1 MYIYCLCYTGYMNE
15 ILKVLVVAGS
25 MVLIDGVWLATM
37 TSRFYKKNL
46 GNLLAEKANFLAAGL
61 FYAIYVVGVLVI
73 IINPALENKYSYV
86 KTFVHGA
93 LFGLVAYSTYDL
105 TNQATLKNWPV
116 IVTIVDMLWGAL
128 LTGLVS
134 VVALRIIKAL

>member
-1 MYIYCLCYTGYMNE
+1 MNE
-15 ILKVLVVAGS
+15 ITKALIIAGT
-25 MVLIDGVWLATM
+25 MVGIDGVWLATM

-61 FYAIYVVGVLVI
+61 FYAIYVVGVLAI

-116 IVTIVDMLWGAL
+116 IVTVVDMLWGAL

>member
-1 MYIYCLCYTGYMNE
+1 MNE
-15 ILKVLVVAGS
+15 ITKALIIAGT
-25 MVLIDGVWLATM
+25 MVGIDGVWLATM

-86 KTFVHGA
+86 KTFLHGA

>member
-1 MYIYCLCYTGYMNE
+1 MNE
-15 ILKVLVVAGS
+15 ITKALIIAGT
-25 MVLIDGVWLATM
+25 MVGIDGVWLATM

-93 LFGLVAYSTYDL
+93 IFGLVAYSTYDL

>member
-1 MYIYCLCYTGYMNE
+1 MSEIYKAL
-15 ILKVLVVAGS
+15 IIAGS
-25 MVLIDGVWLATM
+25 MVVVDAAWLATM
-37 TSRFYKKNL
+37 TSRFYKKHL
-46 GNLLAEKANFLAAGL
+46 GSLLAEKANFLAAGL
-61 FYAIYVVGVLVI
+61 FYAIYVVGILVI

-116 IVTIVDMLWGAL
+116 IVTIVDMLWGTL

-134 VVALRIIKAL
+134 VLALRVIKALI

>member
-1 MYIYCLCYTGYMNE
+1 MNE
-15 ILKVLVVAGS
+15 ITKALIIAGT
-25 MVLIDGVWLATM
+25 MVGIDGVWLAAM

-61 FYAIYVVGVLVI
+61 FYAIYVVGVLAI

-116 IVTIVDMLWGAL
+116 IVTVVDMLWGAL

>member
-1 MYIYCLCYTGYMNE
+1 
-15 ILKVLVVAGS
+15 
-25 MVLIDGVWLATM
+25 MVGIDGVWLATM

-46 GNLLAEKANFLAAGL
+46 GSLLAEKANFLAAGL
-61 FYAIYVVGVLVI
+61 FYVIYVIGVLVI
-73 IINPALENKYSYV
+73 IINPALEGKYSYV
-86 KTFVHGA
+86 KTFLNGA

-116 IVTIVDMLWGAL
+116 IVTVVDMIWGAL

-134 VVALRIIKAL
+134 VVALRIIKSL

>member
-1 MYIYCLCYTGYMNE
+1 MNE
-15 ILKVLVVAGS
+15 ITKALIIAGT
-25 MVLIDGVWLATM
+25 MVGIDGVWLATM
-37 TSRFYKKNL
+37 TSRFYQKNL

>member
-1 MYIYCLCYTGYMNE
+1 MNE
-15 ILKVLVVAGS
+15 ITKALIIAGT
-25 MVLIDGVWLATM
+25 MVGIDGVWLATM